1 MRIRRVRRYL
11 LLPVLYIGVIFGL
24 LFLQFSGRLTVRRSI
39 EELHFTGTL
48 IAGADET
55 SNEITAAR
63 LDFDGIRFSF
73 SESEPIVI
81 TSDEGADTKLLPRR
95 FEIEEQELRIFL
107 NDESVLRFNVSDSEL
122 AELHLIPVPT
132 SNWPGK
138 GQLVI
143 PYRLTGDAEAQPV
156 DNANPE
162 IREILLEERRF
173 FLSTPPRTAFDDTR
187 NSMII
192 PLSGGSQMV
201 RYAEM
206 SAEQENVIESA
217 FGGGQRTISEV
228 RYEQTIG
235 DYLDLGY
242 IGWSTERFNG
252 GSGTWRMRDGAPR
265 FSEEILTA
273 YLAEAWR
280 RNEYSVAFNQMRRA
294 ADLHPQQVG
303 FLSAVFL
310 GNLRT
315 VSAQFVTNDSE
326 RANSLAERI
335 ASGDPTVFRD
345 ECVLEFA
352 AVRGNERLYQSLL
365 GYIGSVDFRT
375 VGIPTA
381 TGMLAGAV
389 DTDFP
394 SPEAEE
400 ATRRFLAIIEERL
413 FPAVRRFE
421 EFFFLETAQGEVDVY
436 WSIRAGQLIEEV
448 GRREDNDLY
457 ITVGRNLV
465 MSGLQLADPQGF
477 LPEYLF
483 FNETGVQRREGSFG
497 PERLYTVFSDN
508 PWYPQAISLYEDLG
522 AGSFIWTIADFTRID
537 VKDEQISFRLRY
549 PANQTHY
556 IIMHGIPPFN
566 SMQLFGLQWRNDISF
581 ESYIKGRHYDSSTQT
596 LMIKYTDNSTE
607 EDIFLYY

>member
-39 EELHFTGTL
+39 EDLHFTGTL
-48 IAGADET
+48 VAGADET

-63 LDFDGIRFSF
+63 IDFDGIRFSF
-73 SESEPIVI
+73 SESEPVVI
-81 TSDEGADTKLLPRR
+81 TSEGDPDLQLLPRR
-95 FEIEEQELRIFL
+95 FEFEEQELRIIL
-107 NDESVLRFNVSDSEL
+107 SDDSVLRFNVSNSEL
-122 AELHLIPVPT
+122 SEVHLIPVGT
-132 SNWPGK
+132 NDWPGR

-143 PYRLTGDAEAQPV
+143 PYRLAGNAEALPA

-173 FLSTPPRTAFDDTR
+173 FLSAPPRTVFDDTQ
-187 NSMII
+187 NSLII
-192 PLSGGSQMV
+192 PLSGGSPMV
-201 RYAEM
+201 RYAEV
-206 SAEQENVIESA
+206 SDEIENVIESA
-217 FGGGQRTISEV
+217 FSGGQRTISQV

-242 IGWSTERFNG
+242 TGWSSERFNG
-252 GSGTWRMRDGAPR
+252 GSGTWNMRDGAPR

-280 RNEYSVAFNQMRRA
+280 RNEYSVAYNQMRRA
-294 ADLHPQQVG
+294 ADLHPEETG
-303 FLSAVFL
+303 FLSAPFL
-310 GNLRT
+310 GDLRT
-315 VSAQFVTNDSE
+315 VSSQFVSDDRE
-326 RANSLAERI
+326 RADSLTGRI
-335 ASGDPTVFRD
+335 AAGDPTIFRD
-345 ECVLEFA
+345 EDVLEFA
-352 AVRGNERLYQSLL
+352 AVRGNESVYQRLLD
-365 GYIGSVDFRT
+365 YIGIVDFRT
-375 VGIPTA
+375 VGIPSA
-381 TGMLAGAV
+381 VGMLATAV

-394 SPEAEE
+394 DPEAEE
-400 ATRRFLAIIEERL
+400 ATRRFLAVIEERI

-421 EFFFLETAQGEVDVY
+421 EFFFLETAQGEVNVY
-436 WSIRAGQLIEEV
+436 WSIRAGQLLEEV
-448 GRREDNDLY
+448 GRREENQLY
-457 ITVGRNLV
+457 VTVGRNLV

-477 LPEYLF
+477 LPEYLY
-483 FNETGVQRREGSFG
+483 FNESGVQRREGSFG

-508 PWYPQAISLYEDLG
+508 PWYPRAISLYEDLG

-537 VKDEQISFRLRY
+537 VQEEQISFRLRY

-556 IIMHGIPPFN
+556 IIMQGIPPFD

-607 EDIFLYY
+607 EDILLYY